1 MIDYRYLKA
10 FFYTAKFLSFS
21 KAAVELHIAQS
32 AVSRQIKLLEESI
45 KDQLFIRS
53 SKKIILSE
61 KGKELYKSLLIFEK
75 DLEAL
80 SQDNKTLNLR
90 IGILHGLLEVWFVKV
105 LTLLPKEIQGMITI
119 TVNSPENLKE
129 GIENNRYDM
138 IFSNNNIQSEI
149 LSSLKFE
156 KEEFQLISKKEIDIK
171 NLSDYTWIVYDQHD
185 KLFNLSKK
193 QPNKIINVNS
203 ITAIKTLVEMGN
215 GIAIIP
221 EHMLTSSDKLKTY
234 SIKKFQRAELYLT
247 TLNYQKM
254 PAQIE
259 LIKKLI
265 FKSLEQ

>member
-10 FFYTAKFLSFS
+10 FYFTAKFLSFS
-21 KAAVELHIAQS
+21 KAANELHIAQS

-45 KDQLFIRS
+45 NNQLFIRS

-75 DLEAL
+75 DLETL
-80 SQDNKTLNLR
+80 TKDNKSLNIR

-105 LTLLPKEIQGMITI
+105 IALLPSEIQGNIHI
-119 TVNSPENLKE
+119 TVDSPENLKA
-129 GIENNRYDM
+129 GILNNKFDI

-156 KEEFQLISKKEIDIK
+156 KEEFKLISKKEI
-171 NLSDYTWIVYDQHD
+171 NLKDLSEYTWIVYDQHD
-185 KLFNLSKK
+185 KLFNISKK
-193 QPNKIINVNS
+193 QPNKKIFVNS
-203 ITAIKTLVEMGN
+203 ITAIKNLVEQGV
-215 GIAIIP
+215 GIAIVP
-221 EHMLTSSDKLKTY
+221 EHLLSSSDKFKTY
-234 SIKKFQRAELYLT
+234 DLKKLSKAELYFT

-259 LIKKLI
+259 LIKDMI
-265 FKSLEQ
+265 FKSLEK